1 MEKYKIPKTRFL
13 VWMERISAVLLA
25 FMIGYTIFAWLKLP
39 EQIPTHWGLTGKI
52 DGWGSRDS
60 IWFSTIMAT
69 GLYILLTVIF
79 HHPSIWNTGTT
90 VTEENKEWVYQ
101 KLAHMLVILRLIIQ
115 LVFFCILYQTVR
127 AKNLGLWGSLLLY
140 TSPFL
145 PLLWYFYLLHKKRKG
160 SVGI

>member
-39 EQIPTHWGLTGKI
+39 EQIPTHWGLTGKN

-60 IWFSTIMAT
+60 IWFPTIMAT

>member
-1 MEKYKIPKTRFL
+1 
-13 VWMERISAVLLA
+13 
-25 FMIGYTIFAWLKLP
+25 
-39 EQIPTHWGLTGKI
+39 
-52 DGWGSRDS
+52 
-60 IWFSTIMAT
+60 MAT
-69 GLYILLTVIF
+69 GLYILLTVIL

>member
-1 MEKYKIPKTRFL
+1 MEKYKIPKNSFSGMDGVPEILFGFQQLWLRD
-13 VWMERISAVLLA
+13 
-25 FMIGYTIFAWLKLP
+25 YTL
-39 EQIPTHWGLTGKI
+39 
-52 DGWGSRDS
+52 
-60 IWFSTIMAT
+60 
-69 GLYILLTVIF
+69 LLTVIF